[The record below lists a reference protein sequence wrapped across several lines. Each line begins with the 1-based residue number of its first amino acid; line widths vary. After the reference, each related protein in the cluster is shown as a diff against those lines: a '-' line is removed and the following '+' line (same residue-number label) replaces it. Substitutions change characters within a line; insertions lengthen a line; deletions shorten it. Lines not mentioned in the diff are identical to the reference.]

1 MALVASVRV
10 PARVLLRAGARLP
23 GAALG
28 RTERAAG
35 GGDGARPFGS
45 QRVLVE
51 PDAAAGVAVMKFKNP
66 PVNSLSLE
74 FLTELV
80 ISLEKL
86 ENDKSF
92 RGVILTS
99 DRPGVFS
106 AGLDLTEMCGRSP
119 AHYAGYWKAVQELW
133 LRLYQ
138 SNLVLVSAIN
148 GACPAGGCLV
158 ALTCDYR
165 ILADNPRYCIGLNET
180 QLGIIA
186 PFWLKDT
193 LENTIGHRAAERA
206 LQLGLLFPPAEALQ
220 VGIVDQVVP
229 EEQVQSTALSAI
241 AQWMA
246 IPDHARQLTK
256 AMMRKATASRLV
268 TQRDADVQNFVSF
281 ISKDSIQKSLQMYLE
296 RLKEEKG

>member
-1 MALVASVRV
+1 MALAAARRV
-10 PARVLLRAGARLP
+10 PACILLRAGARLQ

-28 RTERAAG
+28 LAEQAAG
-35 GGDGARPFGS
+35 GRDGARRFGS

-51 PDAAAGVAVMKFKNP
+51 PDASAGVAVMRFNNP
-66 PVNSLSLE
+66 PVNTLSLE

-92 RGVILTS
+92 RGLIITS

-106 AGLDLTEMCGRSP
+106 AGLDLREMCGRSP
-119 AHYAGYWKAVQELW
+119 AHYAEYWKAVQELW

-138 SNLVLVSAIN
+138 SSLVLVAAIN
-148 GACPAGGCLV
+148 GACPAGGCLM
-158 ALTCDYR
+158 ALTSDHR
-165 ILADNPRYCIGLNET
+165 ILADNPKYSIGLNET
-180 QLGIIA
+180 LLGIVA
-186 PFWLKDT
+186 PFWFKDT
-193 LENTIGHRAAERA
+193 LVNTIGHRAAERA
-206 LQLGLLFPPAEALQ
+206 LQLGLLFPPAQALQ

-229 EEQVQSTALSAI
+229 EERVQSVALSVI

-256 AMMRKATASRLV
+256 AMMRKATASRLI
-268 TQRDADVQNFVSF
+268 THRDEDVQNFVSF
-281 ISKDSIQKSLQMYLE
+281 ISRDSIQKSLQLYLE
-296 RLKEEKG
+296 RLKQKKG

>member
-1 MALVASVRV
+1 MALAAAVRV

-28 RTERAAG
+28 RTERVDG
-35 GGDGARPFGS
+35 GGDGARRFGS

-51 PDAAAGVAVMKFKNP
+51 PDAGAGVAVMKLKNP
-66 PVNSLSLE
+66 PVNTLSLE

-80 ISLEKL
+80 ICLEKL

-92 RGVILTS
+92 RGVVLTS
-99 DRPGVFS
+99 DCPGVFS
-106 AGLDLTEMCGRSP
+106 AGLDLKEMCGKSP
-119 AHYAGYWKAVQELW
+119 AHYAEYWKAVQELW
-133 LRLYQ
+133 LRFYQ

-148 GACPAGGCLV
+148 GACPAGGCLMT
-158 ALTCDYR
+158 LTCDYR
-165 ILADNPRYCIGLNET
+165 VLADNPRYCIGLNET
-180 QLGIIA
+180 QLGIVA
-186 PFWLKDT
+186 PFWFKDT
-193 LENTIGHRAAERA
+193 LVNVIGHRAAERA

-241 AQWMA
+241 AQWMT

-256 AMMRKATASRLV
+256 AMMRKATASRLI

-281 ISKDSIQKSLQMYLE
+281 ISKDSIQKSLQLYFE
-296 RLKEEKG
+296 RLKEKKG